1 MLKPAK
7 PLPPAPTH
15 DAASPPHRRSGQ
27 EQVWSGDASNV
38 DVESA
43 DVEYA
48 HVHDGTQQIPN
59 ESPAQMRQRLKSL
72 SAELSALVEARAQQK
87 FSVRRARKRKFC
99 RPSFGVLVWVLF
111 TTLTALWII
120 DRFTWQINPRQLY
133 SIGSAADGRGRVAGD
148 PTDIKDGPFSVAFY
162 DVFARFSGR
171 LLTMSVDVLYMT
183 KMRSTLHALA
193 ESPSVNAYVNMANA
207 FGSMQYMHNVWGI
220 VTAVCTL
227 LHVWSILFPVAVD
240 GYTLEVK
247 SGSFEW
253 PLSERKPTGFK
264 DISGPETRRVML
276 QVDDVWRLFLMTIL
290 FAVLTPLAYK
300 WLKTKYHIGM
310 HLHNFVAVM
319 YVIDIV
325 RRHTHPHNWFIN
337 PPVIFLWLVDRFIF
351 GHWWRCQTPKVHR
364 IQLSDDYMLLCWN
377 QRRTLETVSPEFYLR
392 LVDSGF
398 MERAHVVSG
407 FQRKLQTLQLPGV
420 PTDSIGH
427 HWTSAVIM
435 RVYHKKRTPSVP
447 KADKV
452 SHTHRIAHKAG
463 ANPLYVWCV
472 AGARRLAA
480 HARAHTRPIPPP
492 WAHAHSSQ
500 STARC
505 VCVSLAFSVH
515 SGDRLRPT

>member
-1 MLKPAK
+1 MEQTAAFSASAMDTGASLAWANVTPAATEAE
-7 PLPPAPTH
+7 P
-15 DAASPPHRRSGQ
+15 
-27 EQVWSGDASNV
+27 
-38 DVESA
+38 
-43 DVEYA
+43 
-48 HVHDGTQQIPN
+48 
-59 ESPAQMRQRLKSL
+59 
-72 SAELSALVEARAQQK
+72 AELRRRLETLEAERAALAEAERENSEQK
-87 FSVRRARKRKFC
+87 IAKRRVQNRKLC
-99 RPSFGVLVWVLF
+99 RPSFGLVVWVLF
-111 TTLTALWII
+111 SVLTALWII

-133 SIGSAADGRGRVAGD
+133 SIGLASEGRGRVAGD
-148 PTDIKDGPFSVAFY
+148 PTKIKEGPFSVAFY

-171 LLTMSVDVLYMT
+171 LLTMSVDVLYLT

-193 ESPSVNAYVNMANA
+193 ESPSVNAFMDMNNA

-220 VTAVCTL
+220 ATAVATL
-227 LHVWSILFPVAVD
+227 LHVWSILFPAAID
-240 GYTLEVK
+240 GYSVEVK
-247 SGSFEW
+247 SGTFEW
-253 PLSERKPTGFK
+253 PLSERKPQGFK
-264 DISGPETRRVML
+264 DISGPDTKHIML
-276 QVDDVWRLFLMTIL
+276 QIDDVWRLALMTIL
-290 FAVLTPLAYK
+290 FGGLIPLSYK
-300 WLKTKYHIGM
+300 WMKTRYHVGM
-310 HLHNFVAVM
+310 HMHNFVAVM

-337 PPVIFLWLVDRFIF
+337 PPVVFLWLVDRFIF

-407 FQRKLQTLQLPGV
+407 FQKKIGTLQLPGV

-472 AGARRLAA
+472 AGA
-480 HARAHTRPIPPP
+480 HGAHT
-492 WAHAHSSQ
+492 H
-500 STARC
+500 T
-505 VCVSLAFSVH
+505 
-515 SGDRLRPT
+515 